1 MLEQHDTD
9 AAQGL
14 AAVLSLPQLQYQEL
28 LQVEGHPSNTSRQA
42 YVDQAV
48 QQLLVHDVEWQYQ
61 ALRQGF
67 YTVMDRQVL
76 LACCFDGHSLAAAIC
91 GPAADTAESDFDV
104 RQAFSVLV
112 DDEEGSSSHQPTAMN
127 ALGQPSESIATQG
140 TALGASTVELTVLC
154 LWQVLD
160 SWSPQQKR
168 AFVKFVT
175 GTDR

>member
-67 YTVMDRQVL
+67 YTVMDRQVRV
-76 LACCFDGHSLAAAIC
+76 GVHSGVGLQC
-91 GPAADTAESDFDV
+91 RVTD
-104 RQAFSVLV
+104 QAPWQQYW
-112 DDEEGSSSHQPTAMN
+112 D
-127 ALGQPSESIATQG
+127 ALKQ
-140 TALGASTVELTVLC
+140 
-154 LWQVLD
+154 
-160 SWSPQQKR
+160 
-168 AFVKFVT
+168 
-175 GTDR
+175 